1 MDMSMVNIGS
11 ALKQGILQWSR
22 FSKPFDASVSVA
34 KDLCEQE
41 SLKDEDREWESK
53 NTSRKK
59 KCFLK
64 INDNLNVWEI

>member
-1 MDMSMVNIGS
+1 MVNIGS

-41 SLKDEDREWESK
+41 SLKDEDRE
-53 NTSRKK
+53 
-59 KCFLK
+59 
-64 INDNLNVWEI
+64 

>member
-22 FSKPFDASVSVA
+22 FSTSFYAGVSVA

-41 SLKDEDREWESK
+41 SLKDQDKE
-53 NTSRKK
+53 
-59 KCFLK
+59 
-64 INDNLNVWEI
+64 